1 MSTSPES
8 EAWNGSGRGNW
19 GLGCGKESGGNCGS
33 GSGPGVGGS
42 GSGPGVGGAGL
53 GSGGLRG
60 VGVLGLGV
68 WGLRGAA
75 GSGLRGVGVWGLGV
89 SGLGVWGWRGA
100 GDSGRGSGSAR
111 GGASSQDDDVC
122 EAIHAPV
129 GGVSAEGDDD
139 GDGGPIGGVSG
150 DACPRRA
157 EAGRRVGTSR
167 VEREDER
174 GSGVGEEG
182 GVCAAGAAGRCAG

>member
-1 MSTSPES
+1 MSTSPGS
-8 EAWNGSGRGNW
+8 EPRNGSGRGNG
-19 GLGCGKESGGNCGS
+19 GLGRGKGSGGNC

-42 GSGPGVGGAGL
+42 GR

-60 VGVLGLGV
+60 VGVWGLG
-68 WGLRGAA
+68 GAA

-100 GDSGRGSGSAR
+100 GDPGRGSGSAR

-129 GGVSAEGDDD
+129 GGVGAEAD
-139 GDGGPIGGVSG
+139 GDAGPTGFIGGVAG

-157 EAGRRVGTSR
+157 EAWRRVGTSR
-167 VEREDER
+167 VEREEEWDA
-174 GSGVGEEG
+174 GVGEEG
-182 GVCAAGAAGRCAG
+182 GVCAAGAAGRWVG

>member
-1 MSTSPES
+1 MSTSPGS
-8 EAWNGSGRGNW
+8 EPRNGSGRGNG
-19 GLGCGKESGGNCGS
+19 GLGRGKGSGGNC

-42 GSGPGVGGAGL
+42 GR

-60 VGVLGLGV
+60 VGV

-100 GDSGRGSGSAR
+100 GDPGRGSGSAR

-129 GGVSAEGDDD
+129 GGVGAEAV
-139 GDGGPIGGVSG
+139 GGVGPTGFIGGVVG

-157 EAGRRVGTSR
+157 EAWRRVGTSR
-167 VEREDER
+167 VEREEER
-174 GSGVGEEG
+174 ESDVGEEG
-182 GVCAAGAAGRCAG
+182 GVCAAGAAGRWVG

>member
-1 MSTSPES
+1 MSTSPGPEPR
-8 EAWNGSGRGNW
+8 NGSGRGNG
-19 GLGCGKESGGNCGS
+19 GLGRGKGSGGNC

-42 GSGPGVGGAGL
+42 GR

-60 VGVLGLGV
+60 VDV

-100 GDSGRGSGSAR
+100 GDPGRGSGSAR

-129 GGVSAEGDDD
+129 GGVGAEAD
-139 GDGGPIGGVSG
+139 GDAGPTGFIGGVVG
-150 DACPRRA
+150 NACPRRA
-157 EAGRRVGTSR
+157 EARRRVGTSR
-167 VEREDER
+167 VEREEER
-174 GSGVGEEG
+174 ESGVGEEG
-182 GVCAAGAAGRCAG
+182 GVCAAGAAGRWVG

>member
-1 MSTSPES
+1 MSTSPGPEPR
-8 EAWNGSGRGNW
+8 NGSGRGNG
-19 GLGCGKESGGNCGS
+19 GLGRGKGSGGNC

-42 GSGPGVGGAGL
+42 GR

-60 VGVLGLGV
+60 VGV

-100 GDSGRGSGSAR
+100 GDPGRGSGSAR

-129 GGVSAEGDDD
+129 GGVGAEADSDA
-139 GDGGPIGGVSG
+139 GPTGFIGGVVG

-157 EAGRRVGTSR
+157 EAWRRVGTSR
-167 VEREDER
+167 GEREDER
-174 GSGVGEEG
+174 GAGVGEGEEG
-182 GVCAAGAAGRCAG
+182 GVCAAGAAGRCVG

>member
-1 MSTSPES
+1 MSTSPGS
-8 EAWNGSGRGNW
+8 EPRNGSGRGNG
-19 GLGCGKESGGNCGS
+19 GLGRGKGSGGNC

-42 GSGPGVGGAGL
+42 GR

-60 VGVLGLGV
+60 VGV

-100 GDSGRGSGSAR
+100 GDPGRGSGSAR

-129 GGVSAEGDDD
+129 GGVGAEAD
-139 GDGGPIGGVSG
+139 GDAGPTGFIGGVVG
-150 DACPRRA
+150 NACPRRA
-157 EAGRRVGTSR
+157 EARRRVGTSR
-167 VEREDER
+167 VEREEER
-174 GSGVGEEG
+174 ESGVGEEG
-182 GVCAAGAAGRCAG
+182 GVCAAGAAGRWVG

>member
-1 MSTSPES
+1 MSTSPGPGP
-8 EAWNGSGRGNW
+8 WNGSGRGNG
-19 GLGCGKESGGNCGS
+19 GLGRGKGSGGNC

-42 GSGPGVGGAGL
+42 GR

-60 VGVLGLGV
+60 VGV

-89 SGLGVWGWRGA
+89 WGWRGA
-100 GDSGRGSGSAR
+100 GDPGRGSGSAR

-129 GGVSAEGDDD
+129 GGVGAEAD
-139 GDGGPIGGVSG
+139 GDAGPTGFIGGVAG

-157 EAGRRVGTSR
+157 EAWRRVGTSR
-167 VEREDER
+167 VEREEER
-174 GSGVGEEG
+174 ESDVGEEG
-182 GVCAAGAAGRCAG
+182 GVCAAGAAGRWVG

>member
-1 MSTSPES
+1 MDGIVSTSSGS
-8 EAWNGSGRGNW
+8 ETWNGSGRGNW
-19 GLGCGKESGGNCGS
+19 GLGRGKESGGNCGS
-33 GSGPGVGGS
+33 GSGPGVGG
-42 GSGPGVGGAGL
+42 AGL
-53 GSGGLRG
+53 GSGD
-60 VGVLGLGV
+60 
-68 WGLRGAA
+68 LRGAGDSVPCA
-75 GSGLRGVGVWGLGV
+75 GVGGL
-89 SGLGVWGWRGA
+89 RGA
-100 GDSGRGSGSAR
+100 GDSGRGSGSAW

-129 GGVSAEGDDD
+129 GGVSAEGDDG

>member
-1 MSTSPES
+1 MDGIVSTSPGPGP
-8 EAWNGSGRGNW
+8 WNGSGRGNG
-19 GLGCGKESGGNCGS
+19 GLGRGKGSGGNC
-33 GSGPGVGGS
+33 
-42 GSGPGVGGAGL
+42 GSGPGVGGASR

-60 VGVLGLGV
+60 AGV

-89 SGLGVWGWRGA
+89 WGWRGA
-100 GDSGRGSGSAR
+100 GDPGRGSGSAR

-129 GGVSAEGDDD
+129 GGVGAEAV
-139 GDGGPIGGVSG
+139 GGVGPTGFIGGVVG

-157 EAGRRVGTSR
+157 GARRRVGTSR
-167 VEREDER
+167 VEREEER
-174 GSGVGEEG
+174 GSGVGEEE
-182 GVCAAGAAGRCAG
+182 GVCAAGAAGRWVG

>member
-1 MSTSPES
+1 MSTSPGS
-8 EAWNGSGRGNW
+8 EPRTGSGRGNG
-19 GLGCGKESGGNCGS
+19 GLGRGKGSGGNC

-42 GSGPGVGGAGL
+42 GR

-60 VGVLGLGV
+60 VDV

-89 SGLGVWGWRGA
+89 WGWRGA
-100 GDSGRGSGSAR
+100 GDPGRGSGSAR

-129 GGVSAEGDDD
+129 GGVGAEAD
-139 GDGGPIGGVSG
+139 GDAGPTGFIGGVVG

-157 EAGRRVGTSR
+157 EAWRRVGTSR
-167 VEREDER
+167 VAREEERESD
-174 GSGVGEEG
+174 VGEEG
-182 GVCAAGAAGRCAG
+182 GVCAAGAAGRWVG

>member
-1 MSTSPES
+1 MDGIVSTSPGS
-8 EAWNGSGRGNW
+8 EPRNGSGRGNG
-19 GLGCGKESGGNCGS
+19 GLGRGKGSGGNC

-42 GSGPGVGGAGL
+42 GR

-60 VGVLGLGV
+60 VDV

-100 GDSGRGSGSAR
+100 GDPGRGSGSAR

-129 GGVSAEGDDD
+129 GGVGAEAD
-139 GDGGPIGGVSG
+139 GDAGPTGFIGGVVG

-157 EAGRRVGTSR
+157 EAWRRVGTSR
-167 VEREDER
+167 VEREEER
-174 GSGVGEEG
+174 ESDVGEEG
-182 GVCAAGAAGRCAG
+182 GVCAAGAAGRWVG

>member
-1 MSTSPES
+1 MDGIVSTSPGS
-8 EAWNGSGRGNW
+8 EPRNGSGRGNG
-19 GLGCGKESGGNCGS
+19 GLGRGKGSGGNC

-42 GSGPGVGGAGL
+42 GR

-60 VGVLGLGV
+60 VGV

-100 GDSGRGSGSAR
+100 GDPGRGSGSAR

-129 GGVSAEGDDD
+129 GGVGAEAD
-139 GDGGPIGGVSG
+139 GDAGPTGFIGGVVG

-157 EAGRRVGTSR
+157 EAWRRVGTSR
-167 VEREDER
+167 VEREEER
-174 GSGVGEEG
+174 ESDVGEEG
-182 GVCAAGAAGRCAG
+182 GVCAAGAAGRWVG

>member
-1 MSTSPES
+1 MSTSPGPEPR
-8 EAWNGSGRGNW
+8 NGSGRGNG
-19 GLGCGKESGGNCGS
+19 GLGRGKGSGGNC

-42 GSGPGVGGAGL
+42 GR

-60 VGVLGLGV
+60 VDV

-75 GSGLRGVGVWGLGV
+75 GAGLRGVGVWGLGV

-100 GDSGRGSGSAR
+100 GDPGRGSGSAR

-129 GGVSAEGDDD
+129 GGVGAEAD
-139 GDGGPIGGVSG
+139 GDAGPTGFIGGVAG

-157 EAGRRVGTSR
+157 EARRRVGTSR
-167 VEREDER
+167 VEREEEWDA
-174 GSGVGEEG
+174 GVGEEG
-182 GVCAAGAAGRCAG
+182 GVCAAGAAGRWVG

>member
-19 GLGCGKESGGNCGS
+19 GLGRGKESGGNCGS
-33 GSGPGVGGS
+33 GSGPGVGG
-42 GSGPGVGGAGL
+42 AGL
-53 GSGGLRG
+53 GSGDLRG
-60 VGVLGLGV
+60 AGDSVPCAGVG
-68 WGLRGAA
+68 GLRGAD
-75 GSGLRGVGVWGLGV
+75 
-89 SGLGVWGWRGA
+89 
-100 GDSGRGSGSAR
+100 DSGRGSGSAW

-167 VEREDER
+167 VEREEEWDA
-174 GSGVGEEG
+174 GVGEEG
-182 GVCAAGAAGRCAG
+182 GVCAAGAAGRWVG

>member
-1 MSTSPES
+1 MSTSPGPEPR
-8 EAWNGSGRGNW
+8 NGSGRGNG
-19 GLGCGKESGGNCGS
+19 GLGRGKGSGGNC
-33 GSGPGVGGS
+33 
-42 GSGPGVGGAGL
+42 GSGPGVGGASR
-53 GSGGLRG
+53 GSGSLRG
-60 VGVLGLGV
+60 AGV

-100 GDSGRGSGSAR
+100 GDPGRGSGSAW

-129 GGVSAEGDDD
+129 GGVGAEAD
-139 GDGGPIGGVSG
+139 GDAGPTGFIGGVAG

-157 EAGRRVGTSR
+157 EAWRRVGTSR
-167 VEREDER
+167 VEREEEWDA
-174 GSGVGEEG
+174 GVGEEG
-182 GVCAAGAAGRCAG
+182 GVCAAGAAGRWVG

>member
-1 MSTSPES
+1 MSTSPGS
-8 EAWNGSGRGNW
+8 EPRNGSGRGNG
-19 GLGCGKESGGNCGS
+19 GLGRGKGSGGNC
-33 GSGPGVGGS
+33 
-42 GSGPGVGGAGL
+42 GSGPGVGGASR

-60 VGVLGLGV
+60 AGV

-100 GDSGRGSGSAR
+100 GDPGRGSGSAW

-129 GGVSAEGDDD
+129 GGVGAEAD
-139 GDGGPIGGVSG
+139 GDAGPTGFIGGVAG

-157 EAGRRVGTSR
+157 EAWRRVGTSR
-167 VEREDER
+167 VEREEEWDA
-174 GSGVGEEG
+174 GVGEEG
-182 GVCAAGAAGRCAG
+182 GVCAAGAAGRWVG

>member
-33 GSGPGVGGS
+33 GSG
-42 GSGPGVGGAGL
+42 VGGAGL
-53 GSGGLRG
+53 GSGD
-60 VGVLGLGV
+60 
-68 WGLRGAA
+68 LRGAGDSVPCA
-75 GSGLRGVGVWGLGV
+75 GVGGL
-89 SGLGVWGWRGA
+89 RGA
-100 GDSGRGSGSAR
+100 GDSGRGSGSAW

-129 GGVSAEGDDD
+129 GGVGAEAD
-139 GDGGPIGGVSG
+139 GDAGPTGFIGGVVG

-157 EAGRRVGTSR
+157 EAWRRVGTSR
-167 VEREDER
+167 VEREEEWDA
-174 GSGVGEEG
+174 GVGEEG
-182 GVCAAGAAGRCAG
+182 GVCAAGAAGRWVG

>member
-1 MSTSPES
+1 MDGIVSTSPES

-33 GSGPGVGGS
+33 GSG
-42 GSGPGVGGAGL
+42 VGGAGL
-53 GSGGLRG
+53 GSGD
-60 VGVLGLGV
+60 
-68 WGLRGAA
+68 LRGAGDSVPCA
-75 GSGLRGVGVWGLGV
+75 GVGGL
-89 SGLGVWGWRGA
+89 RGA
-100 GDSGRGSGSAR
+100 GDSGRGSGSAW

>member
-1 MSTSPES
+1 MSTSPGPEPR
-8 EAWNGSGRGNW
+8 NGSGRGNG
-19 GLGCGKESGGNCGS
+19 GLGRGKGSGGNC

-42 GSGPGVGGAGL
+42 GR

-60 VGVLGLGV
+60 VDV

-100 GDSGRGSGSAR
+100 GDPGRGSGSAR

-129 GGVSAEGDDD
+129 GGVGAEAD
-139 GDGGPIGGVSG
+139 GDAGPTGFIGGVAG

-157 EAGRRVGTSR
+157 EARRRAGTSW
-167 VEREDER
+167 VEREEER
-174 GSGVGEEG
+174 ESDVGEEG
-182 GVCAAGAAGRCAG
+182 GVCAAGAAGRWVG

>member
-1 MSTSPES
+1 MDGIVSTSSGS
-8 EAWNGSGRGNW
+8 EAWNDSGRGNW

-33 GSGPGVGGS
+33 GSGI
-42 GSGPGVGGAGL
+42 GGAGL
-53 GSGGLRG
+53 GSGD
-60 VGVLGLGV
+60 
-68 WGLRGAA
+68 LRGA
-75 GSGLRGVGVWGLGV
+75 GDSGPCAGVGGL
-89 SGLGVWGWRGA
+89 RGA
-100 GDSGRGSGSAR
+100 GDSGRGSGSAW

-174 GSGVGEEG
+174 GSGVGEEW
-182 GVCAAGAAGRCAG
+182 GVCAAGAAGRGAG

>member
-1 MSTSPES
+1 MSTSSGS

-19 GLGCGKESGGNCGS
+19 GLGRGKESGGNC
-33 GSGPGVGGS
+33 GS

-68 WGLRGAA
+68 WG
-75 GSGLRGVGVWGLGV
+75 
-89 SGLGVWGWRGA
+89 WRGA
-100 GDSGRGSGSAR
+100 GDPGRGSGSAW

-129 GGVSAEGDDD
+129 GGVGAEAD
-139 GDGGPIGGVSG
+139 GDAGPTGFIGGVVG
-150 DACPRRA
+150 NACPRRA
-157 EAGRRVGTSR
+157 EARRRVGTSR
-167 VEREDER
+167 VEREEER
-174 GSGVGEEG
+174 GSGVGEEE
-182 GVCAAGAAGRCAG
+182 GVCAAGAAGRWVG

>member
-1 MSTSPES
+1 MSTSPGPEPR
-8 EAWNGSGRGNW
+8 NGSGRGNG
-19 GLGCGKESGGNCGS
+19 GLGRGKGSGGNC

-42 GSGPGVGGAGL
+42 GR

-60 VGVLGLGV
+60 VDV

-100 GDSGRGSGSAR
+100 GDPGRGSGSAR

-129 GGVSAEGDDD
+129 GGVGAEAD
-139 GDGGPIGGVSG
+139 GDAGPTGFIGGVVG
-150 DACPRRA
+150 DACPQRA
-157 EAGRRVGTSR
+157 EAWRRVGTSR
-167 VEREDER
+167 VEREEEWDA
-174 GSGVGEEG
+174 GVGEEG
-182 GVCAAGAAGRCAG
+182 GVCAAGAAGRWVV

>member
-1 MSTSPES
+1 MSTSSGS

-19 GLGCGKESGGNCGS
+19 GLGRGKGSGGNC

-42 GSGPGVGGAGL
+42 GR

-60 VGVLGLGV
+60 VDV

-100 GDSGRGSGSAR
+100 GDSGRGSGSAW

-129 GGVSAEGDDD
+129 GGVGAEAD
-139 GDGGPIGGVSG
+139 GDAGPTGFIGGVAG

-157 EAGRRVGTSR
+157 EAWRRVGTSR

>member
-1 MSTSPES
+1 MSTSSGS
-8 EAWNGSGRGNW
+8 EAWNGSGRGNG
-19 GLGCGKESGGNCGS
+19 GLGRGKGSGGNC

-42 GSGPGVGGAGL
+42 GR

-60 VGVLGLGV
+60 VDV

-89 SGLGVWGWRGA
+89 SGLGVSGLGVSGLGVWGWRGA
-100 GDSGRGSGSAR
+100 GDPGRGSGSAW

-129 GGVSAEGDDD
+129 GGVGAEAD
-139 GDGGPIGGVSG
+139 GDAGPTGFIGGVVG

-157 EAGRRVGTSR
+157 EAWRRVGTSR
-167 VEREDER
+167 VEREEEW
-174 GSGVGEEG
+174 GAGIGEG
-182 GVCAAGAAGRCAG
+182 CATGAAGRCVG

>member
-1 MSTSPES
+1 MSTSSGS

-19 GLGCGKESGGNCGS
+19 GLGRGKESGGNCGS
-33 GSGPGVGGS
+33 GSGL
-42 GSGPGVGGAGL
+42 GVGGAGL

-60 VGVLGLGV
+60 AGDSVPCAGVG
-68 WGLRGAA
+68 GLRGAD
-75 GSGLRGVGVWGLGV
+75 
-89 SGLGVWGWRGA
+89 
-100 GDSGRGSGSAR
+100 DSGRGSGSAW

-129 GGVSAEGDDD
+129 GGVGAEA
-139 GDGGPIGGVSG
+139 DGGPTGFIGGVAG

-167 VEREDER
+167 VEREEEWDA
-174 GSGVGEEG
+174 GVGEEG

>member
-1 MSTSPES
+1 MSTSPGS
-8 EAWNGSGRGNW
+8 EPRNGSGRGNG
-19 GLGCGKESGGNCGS
+19 GLGRGKGSGGNC

-42 GSGPGVGGAGL
+42 GR
-53 GSGGLRG
+53 GSG
-60 VGVLGLGV
+60 
-68 WGLRGAA
+68 
-75 GSGLRGVGVWGLGV
+75 GLRGVGVWGLGV

-100 GDSGRGSGSAR
+100 GDPGRGSGSAR

-182 GVCAAGAAGRCAG
+182 GVCAAGAAGRCVG

>member
-1 MSTSPES
+1 MDGIVSTSPGPEPR
-8 EAWNGSGRGNW
+8 NGSGRGNG
-19 GLGCGKESGGNCGS
+19 GLGRGKGSGGNC

-42 GSGPGVGGAGL
+42 GR

-60 VGVLGLGV
+60 VDV

-89 SGLGVWGWRGA
+89 WGWRGA
-100 GDSGRGSGSAR
+100 GDPGRGSGSAR

-129 GGVSAEGDDD
+129 GGVGAEAD
-139 GDGGPIGGVSG
+139 GDAGPTGFIGGVVG

-157 EAGRRVGTSR
+157 EARRRAGTSR
-167 VEREDER
+167 VER
-174 GSGVGEEG
+174 EEG
-182 GVCAAGAAGRCAG
+182 GVCAAGAAGRWVG

>member
-1 MSTSPES
+1 MSTSPGS
-8 EAWNGSGRGNW
+8 EPRNGSGRGNG
-19 GLGCGKESGGNCGS
+19 GLGRGKGSGGNC

-42 GSGPGVGGAGL
+42 GR

-60 VGVLGLGV
+60 VGV

-89 SGLGVWGWRGA
+89 WGWRGA
-100 GDSGRGSGSAR
+100 GDPGRGSGSAR

-129 GGVSAEGDDD
+129 GGVGAEAV
-139 GDGGPIGGVSG
+139 GGVGPTGFIGGVVG

-157 EAGRRVGTSR
+157 EAWRRVGTSR
-167 VEREDER
+167 VEREEER
-174 GSGVGEEG
+174 ESDGGEEG
-182 GVCAAGAAGRCAG
+182 GVCAAGAAGRWVG

>member
-1 MSTSPES
+1 MSTSPGS
-8 EAWNGSGRGNW
+8 EPRNGSGRGNG
-19 GLGCGKESGGNCGS
+19 GLGRGKGSGGNC

-42 GSGPGVGGAGL
+42 GR

-60 VGVLGLGV
+60 VGV

-100 GDSGRGSGSAR
+100 GDPGRGSGSAR

-129 GGVSAEGDDD
+129 GGVGAEAV
-139 GDGGPIGGVSG
+139 GGVGPTGFIGGVAG

-157 EAGRRVGTSR
+157 EAWRRVGTSR
-167 VEREDER
+167 VEREEEWDA
-174 GSGVGEEG
+174 GVGEEG
-182 GVCAAGAAGRCAG
+182 GVCAAGAAGRWVG

>member
-1 MSTSPES
+1 MDGIVSTSPGS
-8 EAWNGSGRGNW
+8 EPRNGSGRGNG
-19 GLGCGKESGGNCGS
+19 GLGRGKGSGGNC

-42 GSGPGVGGAGL
+42 GR

-60 VGVLGLGV
+60 VGV

-100 GDSGRGSGSAR
+100 GDPGRGSGSAR

-129 GGVSAEGDDD
+129 GGVGAEAD
-139 GDGGPIGGVSG
+139 GDAGPTGFIGGVVG
-150 DACPRRA
+150 NACPRRA
-157 EAGRRVGTSR
+157 EARRRVGTSR
-167 VEREDER
+167 VEREEER
-174 GSGVGEEG
+174 ESGVGEEG
-182 GVCAAGAAGRCAG
+182 GVCAAGAAGRWVG

>member
-1 MSTSPES
+1 MSTSPGPEPR
-8 EAWNGSGRGNW
+8 NGSGRGNG
-19 GLGCGKESGGNCGS
+19 GLGRGKGSGGNC

-42 GSGPGVGGAGL
+42 GR

-60 VGVLGLGV
+60 VGV

-89 SGLGVWGWRGA
+89 WGWRGA
-100 GDSGRGSGSAR
+100 GDPGRGSGSAR

-129 GGVSAEGDDD
+129 GGVGAEAGGDA
-139 GDGGPIGGVSG
+139 GPTGFIGGVAG

-157 EAGRRVGTSR
+157 GARRRVGTSR
-167 VEREDER
+167 VEREEER
-174 GSGVGEEG
+174 GSGVRSEIGVRPEG
-182 GVCAAGAAGRCAG
+182 LG

>member
-1 MSTSPES
+1 MDGIVSTSPGS
-8 EAWNGSGRGNW
+8 EPRNGSGRGNG
-19 GLGCGKESGGNCGS
+19 GLGRGKGSGGNCGS
-33 GSGPGVGGS
+33 GPEVGGS
-42 GSGPGVGGAGL
+42 GR

-60 VGVLGLGV
+60 VDV

-100 GDSGRGSGSAR
+100 GDPGRGSGSAR

-129 GGVSAEGDDD
+129 GGVGAEAV
-139 GDGGPIGGVSG
+139 GGVGPTGFIGGVVG

-157 EAGRRVGTSR
+157 EARRRVGTSR
-167 VEREDER
+167 VEREEER
-174 GSGVGEEG
+174 ESDVGEEG
-182 GVCAAGAAGRCAG
+182 GVCAAGAAGRWVG